1 MYYDGA
7 QAYVYTVVN
16 GKAWRT
22 EVTTGLYDTDRIVIT
37 EGLTEEDT
45 LITTWSAQ
53 LRDGVDIST
62 GESNTD
68 TDNSTQE

>member
-1 MYYDGA
+1 M
-7 QAYVYTVVN
+7 
-16 GKAWRT
+16 
-22 EVTTGLYDTDRIVIT
+22 VTTGLYDTDRIVIT